1 MKLNSFKS
9 YLINIDIKHVLF
21 LALFVRFLTLIII
34 PNQIF
39 PDSNT
44 YSQMADELLSGNVVN
59 TILHMPGYA
68 IWLKIGNSIT
78 NNSYGVKFLDIIIS
92 SLSVWVI
99 YLLSKKIFKSEIAAK
114 ISAIISAFYPY
125 FIFFSITGLSE
136 NLFIF
141 LLLCSFLCLY
151 NKKIIIAS
159 VLLTCSTLIKGSTDY
174 IYPIILIIF
183 LFFIYKSK
191 LKECLIYLAKYIVIY
206 CILMTPW
213 WIHNWNKYDQ
223 FVRLSLADGH
233 HLYIGNNIKNI
244 RGTGIGGVDVDFREF
259 DKYQKNPIEQSKK
272 YKIEVKKFITENPR
286 DFLLLTS
293 KKMLKFWSFYPN
305 AEEYKSFFYVITS
318 IMSYGIIFLLSII
331 FLIRYGN
338 NFFIPLLPIITF
350 ILFLMLI
357 HSVTIVSI
365 RYRLPIDPFLIIFA
379 SYQIKELLKLK
390 D

>member
-174 IYPIILIIF
+174 IYPIIL
-183 LFFIYKSK
+183 LF
-191 LKECLIYLAKYIVIY
+191 
-206 CILMTPW
+206 
-213 WIHNWNKYDQ
+213 HN
-223 FVRLSLADGH
+223 
-233 HLYIGNNIKNI
+233 
-244 RGTGIGGVDVDFREF
+244 
-259 DKYQKNPIEQSKK
+259 
-272 YKIEVKKFITENPR
+272 
-286 DFLLLTS
+286 
-293 KKMLKFWSFYPN
+293 
-305 AEEYKSFFYVITS
+305 
-318 IMSYGIIFLLSII
+318 
-331 FLIRYGN
+331 
-338 NFFIPLLPIITF
+338 
-350 ILFLMLI
+350 
-357 HSVTIVSI
+357 
-365 RYRLPIDPFLIIFA
+365 
-379 SYQIKELLKLK
+379 
-390 D
+390 